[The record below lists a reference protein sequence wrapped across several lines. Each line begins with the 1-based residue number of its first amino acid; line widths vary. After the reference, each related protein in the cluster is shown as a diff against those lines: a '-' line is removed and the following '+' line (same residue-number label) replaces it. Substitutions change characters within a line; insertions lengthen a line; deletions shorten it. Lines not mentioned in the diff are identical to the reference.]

1 MTPARGAWRRW
12 LLGAATLLGRQ
23 RGYFI
28 PHRYAGAPAPAPDYP
43 AFDAMFAGAVAEFR
57 DRLAAIG
64 RHTDM
69 LAGLHGPAP
78 EPRIDQD
85 WFPRLDAA
93 MAYAFVRERRP
104 AAIIEIGSGHS
115 TRFMARAIRDGG
127 LATRLVAIDPAP
139 RAAIGGLNVEWL
151 RSPLQAVDPDRFRM
165 LAAGDV
171 LFVDSSHVLMPG
183 SDVDIILNRIL
194 PQLNAGVIVH
204 FHDVFLPD
212 PYPDEW
218 AWRGYN
224 EQNAVAVL
232 LGAGRW
238 RPMWSS
244 RWVATRMRDAVAASG
259 AARLPLASGAFES
272 SLWIERL

>member
-1 MTPARGAWRRW
+1 MTPARGVWRRW
-12 LLGAATLLGRQ
+12 LLGAATLLGRR

-28 PHRYAGAPAPAPDYP
+28 PQRYAGAQGPAPYP
-43 AFDAMFAGAVAEFR
+43 AFDGMFGGAVPEFR
-57 DRLAAIG
+57 DRLATIG
-64 RHTDM
+64 RYAEI
-69 LAGLHGPAP
+69 LARLRGPAP
-78 EPRIDQD
+78 GPRIDQD

-93 MAYAFVRERRP
+93 MAYAFVRDRRP
-104 AAIIEIGSGHS
+104 ATIIEIGSGHS

-127 LATRLVAIDPAP
+127 LSTRLVAIDPVP
-139 RAAIGGLNVEWL
+139 RAPIAGLNVEWL
-151 RSPLQAVDPDRFRM
+151 QAPLQAIALDRFRT
-165 LAAGDV
+165 LAPGDV

-183 SDVDIILNRIL
+183 SDVDTILNRIL
-194 PQLNAGVIVH
+194 PNLNAGVIVH

-212 PYPDEW
+212 AYPDEW
-218 AWRGYN
+218 EWRGYN

-238 RPMWSS
+238 RPLWSS

-259 AARLPLASGAFES
+259 LARLPLASGAFES

>member
-1 MTPARGAWRRW
+1 M
-12 LLGAATLLGRQ
+12 GAATLLGRQ

-28 PHRYAGAPAPAPDYP
+28 PHRYAAAQGPASYS
-43 AFDAMFAGAVAEFR
+43 AFDAMFGAAAPEFR
-57 DRLAAIG
+57 DLLTAMARYADI
-64 RHTDM
+64 
-69 LAGLHGPAP
+69 LAGLRGPAP
-78 EPRIDQD
+78 APRIDQD

-93 MAYAFVRERRP
+93 MAYAFIRERRP
-104 AAIIEIGSGHS
+104 AMIIEIGSGHS
-115 TRFMARAIRDGG
+115 TRFMARAIRDAG
-127 LATRLVAIDPAP
+127 LPTRLVAVDPSP
-139 RAAIGGLNVEWL
+139 RAPIAGLNLEWL
-151 RSPLQAVDPDRFRM
+151 QAPLQAVDLERFGA

-183 SDVDIILNRIL
+183 SDVDVILNRIL
-194 PQLNAGVIVH
+194 PRLAAGVIVH

-212 PYPDEW
+212 SYPDEW

-244 RWVATRMRDAVAASG
+244 RWVATRMRDAVRACG
-259 AARLPLASGAFES
+259 LGRLPLAAGAFES

>member
-1 MTPARGAWRRW
+1 MTPARGVWRRW
-12 LLGAATLLGRQ
+12 LLGAATLLGGR

-28 PHRYAGAPAPAPDYP
+28 PQRYAGIPSAPGYP
-43 AFDAMFAGAVAEFR
+43 AFEAMFAGAVSEFR
-57 DRLAAIG
+57 DLLAAMG
-64 RHTDM
+64 RYADI
-69 LAGLHGPAP
+69 LAGLRGPAP
-78 EPRIDQD
+78 APRIDQD

-127 LATRLVAIDPAP
+127 LPTRLVAIDPAP
-139 RAAIGGLNVEWL
+139 RAPIAGLNLEWL
-151 RSPLQAVDPDRFRM
+151 QAPLQAVDLDRFGA

-183 SDVDIILNRIL
+183 SDVDTILNRIL
-194 PQLNAGVIVH
+194 PRLAAGVIVH

-212 PYPDEW
+212 AYPDEW

-238 RPMWSS
+238 RPLWSS
-244 RWVATRMRDAVAASG
+244 RWVATRMRDAVTAS
-259 AARLPLASGAFES
+259 ALARLPLASGAFES

>member
-1 MTPARGAWRRW
+1 MTSARGVWRRW
-12 LLGAATLLGRQ
+12 LLGAATLLGRR

-28 PHRYAGAPAPAPDYP
+28 PHRYAGTQRPSGYPAFEAMFGAAAPEFRDLLGGIGRYADVLGGLRGPAPA
-43 AFDAMFAGAVAEFR
+43 
-57 DRLAAIG
+57 
-64 RHTDM
+64 
-69 LAGLHGPAP
+69 
-78 EPRIDQD
+78 PRIDQD

-127 LATRLVAIDPAP
+127 LPTRLVAIDPAP
-139 RAAIGGLNVEWL
+139 RAPIAGPNLEWVQA
-151 RSPLQAVDPDRFRM
+151 PLQAVDLERFGT
-165 LAAGDV
+165 LAAGDL

-183 SDVDIILNRIL
+183 SDVDTILNRIL
-194 PQLNAGVIVH
+194 PRLAAGVVVH

-212 PYPDEW
+212 AYPDEW

-259 AARLPLASGAFES
+259 LARLPLVAGAVES

>member
-1 MTPARGAWRRW
+1 MTSARGVWRRW
-12 LLGAATLLGRQ
+12 LLGAATLLGQR

-28 PHRYAGAPAPAPDYP
+28 PQRYAGTHGPTHYP
-43 AFDAMFAGAVAEFR
+43 AFEAMFAGAVPEFR
-57 DRLAAIG
+57 DRLAATG
-64 RHTDM
+64 RYAEL
-69 LAGLHGPAP
+69 LAGLRGPAP

-127 LATRLVAIDPAP
+127 LPTRLVAIDPAP
-139 RAAIGGLNVEWL
+139 RAPIAGLKLEWL
-151 RSPLQAVDPDRFRM
+151 RAPLQAVDLDRFGT
-165 LAAGDV
+165 LAAGDL

-183 SDVDIILNRIL
+183 SDVDTILNRVL
-194 PQLNAGVIVH
+194 PRLAAGVIVH
-204 FHDVFLPD
+204 FHDIFLPD
-212 PYPDEW
+212 AYPDEW

-238 RPMWSS
+238 RPIWSS
-244 RWVATRMRDAVAASG
+244 RWVATRMRDAAAASG
-259 AARLPLASGAFES
+259 LARLPLAAGAFES
-272 SLWIERL
+272 SLWVERL

>member
-1 MTPARGAWRRW
+1 MTSARGVWRRW
-12 LLGAATLLGRQ
+12 LLGAATLLGQR

-28 PHRYAGAPAPAPDYP
+28 PQRYAGTQGPAHYP
-43 AFDAMFAGAVAEFR
+43 AFEAMFGGAVPEFR
-57 DRLAAIG
+57 DLLAAMA
-64 RHTDM
+64 RHAEL
-69 LAGLHGPAP
+69 LAGLRGPAP

-104 AAIIEIGSGHS
+104 SAIIEIGSGHS

-127 LATRLVAIDPAP
+127 LSTRLVAIDPAP
-139 RAAIGGLNVEWL
+139 RAPIAGLNLEWL
-151 RSPLQAVDPDRFRM
+151 QAPLQAVDLDRFGT
-165 LAAGDV
+165 LGPGDL

-183 SDVDIILNRIL
+183 TDVDTILNRIL
-194 PQLNAGVIVH
+194 PRLAAGVIVH

-212 PYPDEW
+212 AYPDEW

-238 RPMWSS
+238 RPVWSS
-244 RWVATRMRDAVAASG
+244 RWVATRMRDAVTASG
-259 AARLPLASGAFES
+259 LVRLPLAAGAFES
-272 SLWIERL
+272 SLWMERL